1 MEAKFIGIEIGGSK
15 LQLVLG
21 DESAKI
27 LERRKFSVDRTA
39 GADGIR
45 RQIETTLPELARGKN
60 ISAVGVGF
68 GGPVDWETGKIARSH
83 QIEGWSEF
91 QLVDWLR
98 KFTAAPIFTDNDQN
112 VAALAEATHGAGVGF
127 DPVFFITLGSG
138 IGGGLILNG
147 KIYHG
152 AKPGEAEIGHVRL
165 DRDGTTLESRCSGW
179 AIDARIRGLKIK
191 EPDSVLAKLAVN
203 TTSGEARFLLP
214 ALQQGDAPAKKILQ
228 ELAGDLAF
236 GLSHAVHLF
245 HPQVIV
251 IGGGLSAI
259 GEPLRSAVESSLGK
273 FLMEVF
279 LPGPKILLAKLG
291 EDVVPVGVLEL
302 ARLGWNRRP
311 AC

>member
-1 MEAKFIGIEIGGSK
+1 MTFIGIEIGGSK

-39 GADGIR
+39 GANGIR
-45 RQIETTLPELARGKN
+45 RQIETTLLELARKKN

-91 QLVDWLR
+91 PLIGWLR
-98 KFTAAPIFTDNDQN
+98 KFIAAAIFVDNDQN

-127 DPVFFITLGSG
+127 DSVFYMTLGSG
-138 IGGGLILNG
+138 IGGGLVLDG

-179 AIDARIRGLKIK
+179 AIDAKIRELNKR
-191 EPDSVLAKLAVN
+191 EPDSLLARLAGAA
-203 TTSGEARFLLP
+203 TAGEAKFLLP
-214 ALQQGDAPAKKILQ
+214 ALLQGDPSARKILQ

-236 GLSHAVHLF
+236 ALSHAVHLF

-279 LPGPKILLAKLG
+279 LPGPKIVLSALG
-291 EDVVPVGVLEL
+291 EDVVLVGALEL
-302 ARLGWNRRP
+302 ARHSV
-311 AC
+311 